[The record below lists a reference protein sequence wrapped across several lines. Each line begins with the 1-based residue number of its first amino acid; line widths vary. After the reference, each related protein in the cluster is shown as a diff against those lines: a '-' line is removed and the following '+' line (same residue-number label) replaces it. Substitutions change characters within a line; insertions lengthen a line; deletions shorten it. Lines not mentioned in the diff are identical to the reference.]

1 MSYYNRTMLPSH
13 NFRFDSDG
21 ASTATA
27 TATSQQHKVNHN
39 HDDNDFDDDDDFY
52 FDFDLARRGT
62 IAWGGIDLLHRRW
75 QYAFVLGSS
84 FWGGGRVPST
94 NVLEVRRQSSLV
106 DLCANSIASS
116 YLTTLIH
123 TLSFALHIHAFFAGR
138 LM

>member
-1 MSYYNRTMLPSH
+1 MCEMIDSKMSCRRTMLPSH

-21 ASTATA
+21 ASTAT
-27 TATSQQHKVNHN
+27 SQQHKVNHN
-39 HDDNDFDDDDDFY
+39 HDDNDFDDDDFY

-84 FWGGGRVPST
+84 FWGGGRIPST
-94 NVLEVRRQSSLV
+94 NVLEVRQSSLV

-116 YLTTLIH
+116 YLTLIH
-123 TLSFALHIHAFFAGR
+123 TLFCTCIFAGR
-138 LM
+138 RM

>member
-1 MSYYNRTMLPSH
+1 MLQSH
-13 NFRFDSDG
+13 NLRFDSDG
-21 ASTATA
+21 AS

-39 HDDNDFDDDDDFY
+39 HDDKVV
-52 FDFDLARRGT
+52 LARRGT

-75 QYAFVLGSS
+75 QYAFVLGNS

-116 YLTTLIH
+116 YLTLIH
-123 TLSFALHIHAFFAGR
+123 TLFCTTHSCIFAGR
-138 LM
+138 RM